1 MTRPLL
7 IWHPPPHPTESL
19 AGYVLRLSEGN
30 GYLSP
35 WSIYSLA
42 GMKQS
47 EMRTCGFKLE
57 KLAAVINRP
66 VSELEP
72 IGFSAPTDQPRCARL
87 LGQSLVPTDLNVT
100 TPGLCPKCVAEKG
113 FIEAQWHL
121 TLMAGC
127 PDHQCR
133 PARLCPKCGKQL
145 RLFRQ
150 GLLECAC
157 GGSLVECDLPS
168 ISNMEA
174 ALLDIIRCNALG
186 ILADG
191 ENPLALPREQLLAMN
206 LRSMLMVIRTLGR
219 HRLIADGNTAVE
231 DEFQIVSAAAN
242 VLHQWPNNFIAL
254 LKDIGKGI
262 EANGE
267 GGVRK
272 QFAGI
277 FHGLFKNRAI
287 NPREQAD
294 FLRVAFLEFAEN
306 DWDRGFVDYKLLQQV
321 RGRVEKRFITQ
332 SDLAAKTGVAPVT
345 VSRWIK
351 NLSLPSRRVRCGKS
365 TRILVESSQSTIPRT
380 TAGKTYWEREAA
392 KRMGLSVGVLRSLKD
407 SGIFEF
413 NHLLPTK
420 GGYHELDMDAFTEK
434 LLALAPPHMLVG
446 NHSSECISLKTALNG
461 RHDSLETKLELVRAL
476 LVGDLVIA
484 GNMDMTIGGL
494 LINRAEYRRYVIS
507 VRIRDAEDTMLPH
520 VVGKYLYCDASTI
533 PGLVR
538 MGLLDS
544 HKTRTC
550 MRITNRSAEAFEKEY
565 VSLASIAK
573 GIGTASSRGL
583 MRCCN
588 ENGIQLLLVPKTRR
602 SGQQPF
608 IRLSDRARLT
618 EARANK
624 AISARVRN

>member
-1 MTRPLL
+1 
-7 IWHPPPHPTESL
+7 
-19 AGYVLRLSEGN
+19 
-30 GYLSP
+30 
-35 WSIYSLA
+35 
-42 GMKQS
+42 
-47 EMRTCGFKLE
+47 
-57 KLAAVINRP
+57 
-66 VSELEP
+66 
-72 IGFSAPTDQPRCARL
+72 
-87 LGQSLVPTDLNVT
+87 
-100 TPGLCPKCVAEKG
+100 
-113 FIEAQWHL
+113 
-121 TLMAGC
+121 
-127 PDHQCR
+127 
-133 PARLCPKCGKQL
+133 
-145 RLFRQ
+145 
-150 GLLECAC
+150 
-157 GGSLVECDLPS
+157 
-168 ISNMEA
+168 
-174 ALLDIIRCNALG
+174 
-186 ILADG
+186 
-191 ENPLALPREQLLAMN
+191 
-206 LRSMLMVIRTLGR
+206 
-219 HRLIADGNTAVE
+219 
-231 DEFQIVSAAAN
+231 
-242 VLHQWPNNFIAL
+242 
-254 LKDIGKGI
+254 
-262 EANGE
+262 
-267 GGVRK
+267 
-272 QFAGI
+272 
-277 FHGLFKNRAI
+277 
-287 NPREQAD
+287 
-294 FLRVAFLEFAEN
+294 
-306 DWDRGFVDYKLLQQV
+306 
-321 RGRVEKRFITQ
+321 
-332 SDLAAKTGVAPVT
+332 
-345 VSRWIK
+345 
-351 NLSLPSRRVRCGKS
+351 
-365 TRILVESSQSTIPRT
+365 
-380 TAGKTYWEREAA
+380 
-392 KRMGLSVGVLRSLKD
+392 MGLSVGVLRSLKD